1 MWHKYCYIVLS
12 RDSIHSFFDSNCV
25 YLKWTNMSRLC
36 LNKKLTNATY
46 LCRLTV
52 PPSEEKWLERA
63 QHYFNKKTLLVYAVF
78 TGNNNIFRKSCSVA
92 LLFFA
97 MLHWQEWYIPETW
110 WSVPQENALLWHSVF
125 IDFSGLG
132 KRPKVET
139 FHGS

>member
-92 LLFFA
+92 LLFFCNVTLTRVIHSWNMVERSSRKRIA
-97 MLHWQEWYIPETW
+97 LAQCIHWFFRLGEKTQSW
-110 WSVPQENALLWHSVF
+110 N
-125 IDFSGLG
+125 FSW
-132 KRPKVET
+132 
-139 FHGS
+139 